1 MNRTSAV
8 AVSIHPVSP
17 GLSSSASASEGA
29 MASIVATPVKR
40 LNRFITTL
48 PCTDSNDVDKFVDED
63 LSVTD
68 LAGVCGL

>member
-8 AVSIHPVSP
+8 AVNIQPVSP

-29 MASIVATPVKR
+29 MANIATSPVKR

-48 PCTDSNDVDKFVDED
+48 PCTDPNDIDKFVDED